1 MRNSS
6 LQLAIFGC
14 GRNAREHAQTFR
26 AIPDVRLR
34 AYWNRP
40 DDFHLAEEMLRE
52 FGGEYCTD
60 DYQRVADD
68 PAVDAIYIC
77 TMHNDRLRLLEAAAR
92 AGKPVFMEKPLALP
106 VELLRDMADL
116 LRRYPILFQSGF
128 KIRFHSLVAQAKAL
142 LPNPEI
148 LFAHVLDD
156 PWPDGYLNH
165 PAISGGNVRA
175 QGVYAADALHILAG
189 SLPVAVTASA
199 RNTRQPS
206 GVEDTM
212 CATFEFAGGALGC
225 LAIADAGSGPGAI
238 SKFLVEAAGGG
249 NSLAIFSRFTQ
260 LHVHG
265 ADGRDTT
272 FTSEEDGFRRQSEAF
287 AAAVR
292 AGGPSPNPF
301 LQGAIPSI
309 MIARALDA
317 AASGRRETID
327 MHAWLATSTQPAE
340 R

>member
-1 MRNSS
+1 MSDS
-6 LQLAIFGC
+6 LLQLAIFGC

-26 AIPDVRLR
+26 AMAGVRLR

-40 DDFHLAEEMLRE
+40 DDFHLAEAMLRD
-52 FGGEYCTD
+52 FGGAYCTD
-60 DYQRVADD
+60 DYRRVADD

-77 TMHNDRLRLLEAAAR
+77 TMHNDRLRLLDAAAR

-106 VELLRDMADL
+106 AELLREMADV
-116 LRRYPILFQSGF
+116 LRRHPILFQSGF
-128 KIRFHSLVAQAKAL
+128 KIRFHSLVGRAAAL

-148 LFAHVLDD
+148 LVAHVLDD
-156 PWPDGYLNH
+156 PWPPGDLND

-175 QGVYAADALHILAG
+175 QGVYAADALQILAG

-199 RNTRQPS
+199 RNARQPS
-206 GVEDTM
+206 GVEDTL
-212 CATFEFAGGALGC
+212 CATFEFASGALGC
-225 LAIADAGSGPGAI
+225 LAVADAGNGPGAI

-249 NSLAIFSRFTQ
+249 TSLALFSRFTRLQ
-260 LHVHG
+260 VRE
-265 ADGRDTT
+265 ADGRETT
-272 FTSEEDGFRRQSEAF
+272 IIGEEDGFLRQSAAF
-287 AAAVR
+287 IAAVR

-317 AASGRRETID
+317 AASGCRERID
-327 MHAWLATSTQPAE
+327 VHAWLAPAATSAG